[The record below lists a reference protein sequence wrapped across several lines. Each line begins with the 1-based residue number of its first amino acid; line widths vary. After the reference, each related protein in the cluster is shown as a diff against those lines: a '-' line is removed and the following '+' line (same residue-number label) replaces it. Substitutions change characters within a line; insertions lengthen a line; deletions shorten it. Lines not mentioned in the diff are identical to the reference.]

1 MKLWHLCH
9 QHFPFLLD
17 VWKDSFHSKLVKKV
31 PLKPVVVVSRG
42 VVQPSECE
50 VLSGHPLELHSDTL
64 TGSDQQEAGGWDSFL
79 DLSSLQTL
87 SHQWWLWSDEFLP
100 SGRKVVYAGT
110 LISFQFALAEIYNY
124 YKERFYNVIQCCQ
137 SRLALWPALKN
148 KCGFN

>member
-1 MKLWHLCH
+1 MWHQL
-9 QHFPFLLD
+9 FPFLLE
-17 VWKDSFHSKLVKKV
+17 VWKDRIHLKLVKKV
-31 PLKPVVVVSRG
+31 PLKPVVVLACG
-42 VVQPSECE
+42 VVQPNNCE
-50 VLSGHPLELHSDTL
+50 VLWWHLLEINWHFL
-64 TGSDQQEAGGWDSFL
+64 TGSEQQEAADWYSFL

-87 SHQWWLWSDEFLP
+87 SGRWWFWSDEFLL
-100 SGRKVVYAGT
+100 SGRKAKYASA